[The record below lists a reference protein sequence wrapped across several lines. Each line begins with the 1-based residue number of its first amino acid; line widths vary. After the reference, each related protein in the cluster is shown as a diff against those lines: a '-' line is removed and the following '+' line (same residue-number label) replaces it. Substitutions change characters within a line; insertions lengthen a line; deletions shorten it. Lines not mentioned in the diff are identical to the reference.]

1 MKRRIRNSTQLLSL
15 IALVSILCIEGC
27 SNGESAQGV
36 AGEKYVKFGPRYNTQ
51 REQLRIPVIPKG
63 WIFDANLGA
72 WMDEIVTADYIT
84 RDGFT
89 VAPYA
94 YKTNARH
101 IQKSLVVENEEL
113 RQETDFYCSG
123 NSFKSE
129 DPDAVHS
136 NQLSPET
143 LHITYVYSRKKDQ
156 VGTWECF
163 HADGKGTISLD
174 EAKKLLKSWGLNYP

>member
-1 MKRRIRNSTQLLSL
+1 MKRRIRNSTQLPSL
-15 IALVSILCIEGC
+15 IVLVSILCIGAC
-27 SNGESAQGV
+27 FNGESDQGV
-36 AGEKYVKFGPRYNTQ
+36 AGKKYLKFGAPYNTQ
-51 REQLRIPVIPKG
+51 REQLGIPVIPKD
-63 WIFDANLGA
+63 WIFDANLGG
-72 WMDEIVTADYIT
+72 WTDKVLTADYIT

-113 RQETDFYCSG
+113 TKEIDIYCSG

-163 HADGKGTISLD
+163 HADGEGTISLD